1 MKEKY
6 VEFLNMAVVD
16 TRPIKRFDIIQIT
29 DEGR

>member
-16 TRPIKRFDIIQIT
+16 TSPIKRFDIISIT